1 MRPDPITLS
10 ALNSQVR
17 QALEEDIGSGDL
29 TAELI
34 PPSRRMSGVVI
45 AREPGVLAGTDW
57 FDEVF
62 RQLGDQVSV
71 RWQAGDG
78 ETVAAGQTLCQLQGP
93 ARPLLSGERT
103 ALNFLQLLSAVASRT
118 DQYVKAIADTG
129 CKILDTRKTL
139 PGLRLAQKYAV
150 LCGGGNNHRFGLFDA
165 ILIKE
170 NHIASAGG
178 IAHAVSQARTL
189 NNQVMVEVEVE
200 TADEL
205 DQAIAAGAD
214 RILLD
219 NFSIAELVSAVAAT
233 AGQSELE
240 ASGGITLE
248 SIRAIA
254 ETGVDFIS
262 VGELT
267 KTITALDLSMR
278 LND

>member
-34 PPSRRMSGVVI
+34 PPSRRMSGAVI
-45 AREPGVLAGTDW
+45 AREPGVLAGSDW

-71 RWQAGDG
+71 RWQARDG

-150 LCGGGNNHRFGLFDA
+150 LCGGGNNHRIGLFDA

-219 NFSIAELVSAVAAT
+219 NFSITELVSAVAAT

-278 LND
+278 LSD